1 MPPRSRTADDAA
13 VRVGPAGAVEL
24 GALETLVADA
34 MNAASLMVAAG
45 ASPPTV
51 AIYRRKLAELAGRLD
66 NVTPDEISSY
76 LERFMRGHITTGEH
90 NVGRAAV
97 RCTARLVTLDRFANV
112 KKEPS
117 S

>member
-13 VRVGPAGAVEL
+13 VRVGPAGAVKL

-34 MNAASLMVAAG
+34 MNAASLMVATG
-45 ASPPTV
+45 ATPATV
-51 AIYRRKLAELAGRLD
+51 TLYRRKLTDLSTRLD
-66 NVTPDEISSY
+66 NVTREEIATY
-76 LERFMRGHITTGEH
+76 LERFMRGHITTGDH

-112 KKEPS
+112 KKEPTP
-117 S
+117 